1 MKHNSNNFSVTNP
14 LKKVK
19 SKTRLKRGKGNR
31 HLLPKLRF
39 SNNVEVKHIPY
50 NKNNNYKT
58 FNNYYSGRKSFR
70 GKHRESIHVNKTNT
84 RYWPP
89 KLNINNVTKKR
100 ENTLRK
106 LANKKNLFLN
116 GGMIEK
122 TNPLVEKKL
131 ENLYEQ
137 RKDFVKTIKIG
148 DRKNMSKLDT
158 LNLRIKEYVKN
169 GYRGLRGSTRKIMKN
184 LSKNLRV

>member
-1 MKHNSNNFSVTNP
+1 
-14 LKKVK
+14 
-19 SKTRLKRGKGNR
+19 
-31 HLLPKLRF
+31 
-39 SNNVEVKHIPY
+39 
-50 NKNNNYKT
+50 
-58 FNNYYSGRKSFR
+58 
-70 GKHRESIHVNKTNT
+70 
-84 RYWPP
+84 
-89 KLNINNVTKKR
+89 
-100 ENTLRK
+100 
-106 LANKKNLFLN
+106 
-116 GGMIEK
+116 MIEK

>member
-1 MKHNSNNFSVTNP
+1 MSNNSNNVVVNNP
-14 LKKVK
+14 LKHVK
-19 SKTRLKRGKGNR
+19 SPRLKRNKGSR
-31 HLLPKLRF
+31 YLIPKLRF
-39 SNNVEVKHIPY
+39 SNNIEEREIPY
-50 NKNNNYKT
+50 NNNNNYKT
-58 FNNYYSGRKSFR
+58 VHNIYSGRKGFR
-70 GKHRESIHVNKTNT
+70 GKHRTPINVNRTNT

-122 TNPLVEKKL
+122 TNPLIEKKL